1 MPLPAPLIAAFAPA
15 IIDHFTG
22 KGGKAAAA
30 KIPEA
35 VVETIAEIAS
45 EDAKHERRKASVRP
59 ALMRGSNAGL
69 FASAIAHVGV
79 AVFGQPFGLTPE
91 MHAIAL
97 EAIQWTILTFA
108 GVSGTGYAIRSGEKH
123 RGKA

>member
-1 MPLPAPLIAAFAPA
+1 MPLPAALITAFAPA

-22 KGGKAAAA
+22 KPGGKVPPL
-30 KIPEA
+30 PEA
-35 VVETIAEIAS
+35 VAETLAQAAAD
-45 EDAKHERRKASVRP
+45 DAAHERRKASVRP

-91 MHAIAL
+91 MHAVAL

-108 GVSGTGYAIRSGEKH
+108 GVSGAGYAIRSGEKH